1 MPRDQITKYLK
12 EILANKDKIQK
23 IRYLNFDKEL
33 QVKYEIN
40 KIKSRKDEELE
51 CIILRNKHI

>member
-1 MPRDQITKYLK
+1 MPREQITKYLK

-23 IRYLNFDKEL
+23 IRDLNFDKEL

-40 KIKSRKDEELE
+40 KIKSR
-51 CIILRNKHI
+51 

>member
-23 IRYLNFDKEL
+23 IRDLNFDKEL

-40 KIKSRKDEELE
+40 KIKSR
-51 CIILRNKHI
+51 